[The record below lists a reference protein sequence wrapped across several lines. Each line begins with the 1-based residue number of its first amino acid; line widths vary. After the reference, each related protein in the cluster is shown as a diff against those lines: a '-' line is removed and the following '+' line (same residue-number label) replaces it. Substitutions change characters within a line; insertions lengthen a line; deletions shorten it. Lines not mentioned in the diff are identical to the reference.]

1 MTLVPRTRADG
12 FRLNNLQIALVAG
25 ALLAVEAPDRDLLA
39 PRAYVP
45 SQVCTAW
52 SDRLF
57 PALSDLVLVE
67 LWDPRRAQLRPRAVL
82 RASTRGRDG
91 DRGRGGGGDRVSLER
106 GHRRRPQTA
115 PDPWAALPVL
125 HERTGVM
132 ETPFGPLLLSLAS
145 WLGTCGG
152 CTVDPG

>member
-1 MTLVPRTRADG
+1 MTVTLVPRTRADA
-12 FRLNNLQIALVAG
+12 FRLNNLQVSLLAG

-45 SQVCTAW
+45 SQICTAW
-52 SDRLF
+52 SERLF

-67 LWDPRRAQLRPRAVL
+67 LWDDRRAQLRPRAVL
-82 RASTRGRDG
+82 RAP
-91 DRGRGGGGDRVSLER
+91 VSLER
-106 GHRRRPQTA
+106 GHRRRHHDA
-115 PDPWAALPVL
+115 PDPWAALPPL
-125 HERTGVM
+125 HERTGAM
-132 ETPFGPLLLSLAS
+132 QTPLGPLLLSLAS

>member
-1 MTLVPRTRADG
+1 MTVHLVPRARADVVL
-12 FRLNNLQIALVAG
+12 LNNLQVRLFAG
-25 ALLAVEAPDRDLLA
+25 ALLAVDAPDRDLLA
-39 PRAYVP
+39 PRTYVP

-67 LWDPRRAQLRPRAVL
+67 LWDPRRAQLRPAGVL
-82 RASTRGRDG
+82 RAP
-91 DRGRGGGGDRVSLER
+91 VSLER
-106 GHRRRPQTA
+106 GQRRRARPA
-115 PDPWAALPVL
+115 PDPWAALPPL

-132 ETPFGPLLLSLAS
+132 ETPLGPLLLSLAS
-145 WLGTCGG
+145 WLGLCGG

>member
-1 MTLVPRTRADG
+1 MTVTLVPRTRADPV
-12 FRLNNLQIALVAG
+12 RLNNLQVALFAS
-25 ALLAVEAPDRDLLA
+25 ALLAVQAPDRDLLA

-45 SQVCTAW
+45 SQVCSAW

-67 LWDPRRAQLRPRAVL
+67 LWDDRRAQLRPRAVL
-82 RASTRGRDG
+82 RA
-91 DRGRGGGGDRVSLER
+91 RVSLQR
-106 GHRRRPQTA
+106 GHRQRTRDA
-115 PDPWAALPVL
+115 PDPWAALPLV

-132 ETPFGPLLLSLAS
+132 ETPLGPLLLSLAS
-145 WLGTCGG
+145 WLGICGG

>member
-1 MTLVPRTRADG
+1 VTVTLVPRTRADA
-12 FRLNNLQIALVAG
+12 FRLNNLQVQLFAA
-25 ALLAVEAPDRDLLA
+25 ALLAVGAPDRDLLA
-39 PRAYVP
+39 PRGYVP

-52 SDRLF
+52 SDQLF

-67 LWDPRRAQLRPRAVL
+67 LWDVRRAQLRPRAVL
-82 RASTRGRDG
+82 RAP
-91 DRGRGGGGDRVSLER
+91 VSLER
-106 GHRRRPQTA
+106 GQRRRVPPA
-115 PDPWAALPVL
+115 PDPWASLPLL

-132 ETPFGPLLLSLAS
+132 ETALGPLLLSLAS